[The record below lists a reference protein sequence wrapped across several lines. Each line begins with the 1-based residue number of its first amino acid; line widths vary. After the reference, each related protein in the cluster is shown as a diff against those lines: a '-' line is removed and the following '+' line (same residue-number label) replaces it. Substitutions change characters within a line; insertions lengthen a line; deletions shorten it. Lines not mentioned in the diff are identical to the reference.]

1 MSLSPALRAI
11 FPPTTE
17 MRGTGG
23 LRGRCLGFAYG
34 WHPAANWTDFI
45 CDLSTFRNTRMAIA
59 FSDG

>member
-23 LRGRCLGFAYG
+23 LRGRCLGFSYG
-34 WHPAANWTDFI
+34 GRLCKAILRGDFVSAKI
-45 CDLSTFRNTRMAIA
+45 LGFGMIHEQEL
-59 FSDG
+59 G